1 MESGGDAPGCSA
13 SRETLMKVPTPP
25 QTYTPVAEAQR
36 NFLLENADRQ
46 NRKINSDVEISSSR
60 LILTSPNGSRYSVVV
75 SNAGA
80 LSATAL

>member
-1 MESGGDAPGCSA
+1 
-13 SRETLMKVPTPP
+13 MKVPTPP

-36 NFLLENADRQ
+36 NLLLENADRQ
-46 NRKINSDVEISSSR
+46 NRKINADVEIASSK

>member
-1 MESGGDAPGCSA
+1 
-13 SRETLMKVPTPP
+13 MKVPTPP

-36 NFLLENADRQ
+36 NFLIESADRQ
-46 NRKINSDVEISSSR
+46 NRKINADVEIASSK

>member
-1 MESGGDAPGCSA
+1 
-13 SRETLMKVPTPP
+13 MKVPPPP
-25 QTYTPVAEAQR
+25 QTYTPVMEAQR

-46 NRKINSDVEISSSR
+46 NRKINVDVEIASSK

>member
-1 MESGGDAPGCSA
+1 
-13 SRETLMKVPTPP
+13 MKVPAPP

-36 NFLLENADRQ
+36 NFLLENADRL
-46 NRKINSDVEISSSR
+46 NRKTNADVEISSSR
-60 LILTSPNGSRYSVVV
+60 LILTSPNGTRYSVVV

>member
-1 MESGGDAPGCSA
+1 M
-13 SRETLMKVPTPP
+13 
-25 QTYTPVAEAQR
+25 AEAQR

-46 NRKINSDVEISSSR
+46 NRKINADVEIASSK
-60 LILTSPNGSRYSVVV
+60 LILTSPNGSRFSVVV

>member
-1 MESGGDAPGCSA
+1 
-13 SRETLMKVPTPP
+13 MKVPTPP

-46 NRKINSDVEISSSR
+46 NRKINADVEIASSR
-60 LILTSPNGSRYSVVV
+60 LILTSPNGTRYSVTV
-75 SNAGA
+75 SNLGI

>member
-1 MESGGDAPGCSA
+1 
-13 SRETLMKVPTPP
+13 MKVQTPP

-36 NFLLENADRQ
+36 NFLLESADRQ
-46 NRKINSDVEISSSR
+46 NRKINADVEIASSK

>member
-1 MESGGDAPGCSA
+1 
-13 SRETLMKVPTPP
+13 MKVPTPP

-46 NRKINSDVEISSSR
+46 NRKINADVEISSSR
-60 LILTSPNGSRYSVVV
+60 LILTSPNGTRYSVVV

-80 LSATAL
+80 LSATAV

>member
-1 MESGGDAPGCSA
+1 
-13 SRETLMKVPTPP
+13 MKVPTPP
-25 QTYTPVAEAQR
+25 PTYTPVAESQR

-46 NRKINSDVEISSSR
+46 NRKINADVEIASSR
-60 LILTSPNGSRYSVVV
+60 LILTSPNGSRFSVVV

>member
-1 MESGGDAPGCSA
+1 
-13 SRETLMKVPTPP
+13 MKVPSPP

-36 NFLLENADRQ
+36 NFLLENADRL
-46 NRKINSDVEISSSR
+46 NRKVNADVEISSSR
-60 LILTSPNGSRYSVVV
+60 LILTSPNGTRYSVVV

>member
-1 MESGGDAPGCSA
+1 
-13 SRETLMKVPTPP
+13 MKVPSPP

-36 NFLLENADRQ
+36 NFLLENADRL
-46 NRKINSDVEISSSR
+46 NRKVNVDVEISSSK
-60 LILTSPNGSRYSVVV
+60 LILTSPNGTRYSVVV

>member
-1 MESGGDAPGCSA
+1 
-13 SRETLMKVPTPP
+13 MKLPTPP
-25 QTYTPVAEAQR
+25 PTYSITAEAQR

-46 NRKINSDVEISSSR
+46 NRKINADVEISSSK
-60 LILTSPNGSRYSVVV
+60 LILTSPNGGRFSVVV

>member
-1 MESGGDAPGCSA
+1 
-13 SRETLMKVPTPP
+13 MKVPAPP

-36 NFLLENADRQ
+36 NFLLENADRL
-46 NRKINSDVEISSSR
+46 NRKTNADVEISSSR
-60 LILTSPNGSRYSVVV
+60 LILTSPDGTRYSVVV

>member
-1 MESGGDAPGCSA
+1 
-13 SRETLMKVPTPP
+13 MKVPTPP

-36 NFLLENADRQ
+36 NFLLENADRL
-46 NRKINSDVEISSSR
+46 NRKTNADVEISSSR
-60 LILTSPNGSRYSVVV
+60 LILTSPNGTRYSVTV

>member
-1 MESGGDAPGCSA
+1 
-13 SRETLMKVPTPP
+13 MKVPTPP

-36 NFLLENADRQ
+36 NFLLESADRQ
-46 NRKINSDVEISSSR
+46 NRKNNADVEIASSR
-60 LILTSPNGSRYSVVV
+60 LILTSPNGSRFSVVV